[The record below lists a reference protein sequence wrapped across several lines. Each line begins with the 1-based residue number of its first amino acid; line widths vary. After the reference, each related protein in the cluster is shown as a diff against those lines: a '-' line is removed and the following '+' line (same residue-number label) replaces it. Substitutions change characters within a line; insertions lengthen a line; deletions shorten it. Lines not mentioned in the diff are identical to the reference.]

1 MATTGATAIQHKR
14 LRGEHGLDTATLPG
28 QFIHELAGQRS
39 ATMRTFA
46 RFLSFQVSRVNV
58 LTYPLLGRSRQ
69 WLC

>member
-14 LRGEHGLDTATLPG
+14 LRGEHGLDVATMPG
-28 QFIHELAGQRS
+28 QCMNELAGHQS
-39 ATMRTFA
+39 PTMRTFA

-58 LTYPLLGRSRQ
+58 LTYPLLTRSRQ